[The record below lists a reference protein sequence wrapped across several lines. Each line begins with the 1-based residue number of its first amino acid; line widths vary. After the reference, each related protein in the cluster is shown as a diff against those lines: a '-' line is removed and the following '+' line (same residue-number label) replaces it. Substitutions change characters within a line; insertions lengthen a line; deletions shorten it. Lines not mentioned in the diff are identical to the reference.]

1 MKSKGRKSVFIVA
14 IATLILFSLLI
25 FSSVPGSPIASFTGP
40 ISFLT
45 DPIQQL
51 ITGFSD
57 NVGGFF
63 TSIKDSERIRK
74 ENEVLLEESAQLKMR
89 LKELEENGRRWEE
102 LKSAFKIRDLYAD
115 YELIGA
121 SVLTREIG
129 EWFDVFRISAG
140 TRDGITIDEKTSYA
154 VVDSQMNLVGRVY
167 SSDYTSAKIL
177 PVLNE
182 GSVVSAKLNTAGGST
197 VRVRGDVLLKEE
209 GFCLIDSISDFSAVN
224 IGDEV
229 ITSGLGGLYP
239 PGIPIGIIVELRNN
253 NQKIEKTAVLKVY
266 TNYKTL
272 KDIFVMKGKSSD

>member
-1 MKSKGRKSVFIVA
+1 MRSKGRKSVFIVA

-25 FSSVPGSPIASFTGP
+25 FSSVPGSPIASFTSP

-45 DPIQQL
+45 DPIQKI
-51 ITGFSD
+51 ITGFSS

-63 TSIKDSERIRK
+63 SSIKDSERIRK
-74 ENEVLLEESAQLKMR
+74 ENEVLLAENARLEMQ

-102 LKSAFKIRDLYAD
+102 LKSAFKIRDLFSD

-129 EWFDVFRISAG
+129 DWFDIFRISAG
-140 TRDGITIDEKTSYA
+140 TREGITIDEKTSYA
-154 VVDSQMNLVGRVY
+154 VVDPQMNLVGRVY
-167 SSDYTSAKIL
+167 SSDFTSAKIL
-177 PVLNE
+177 PILNE
-182 GSVVSAKLNTAGGST
+182 GSIISAKLNTAGGAV

-209 GFCLIDSISDFSAVN
+209 GFCLIDNISDFSAIN

-239 PGIPIGIIVELRNN
+239 PGIPIGTIVELRNN
-253 NQKIEKTAVLKVY
+253 DQKIEKTAVLKVY
-266 TNYKTL
+266 ANYRTL
-272 KDIFVMKGKSSD
+272 KDMFVMKGKSSD